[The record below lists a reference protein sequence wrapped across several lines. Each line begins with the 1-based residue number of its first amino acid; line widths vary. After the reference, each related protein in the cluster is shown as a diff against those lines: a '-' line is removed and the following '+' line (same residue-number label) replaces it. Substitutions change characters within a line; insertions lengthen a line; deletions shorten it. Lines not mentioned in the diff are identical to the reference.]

1 MIDVDG
7 LTFHYPDGTAV
18 FEGFSWQVA
27 PGEAWAVLGPSG
39 CGKTTL
45 LYLVAGL
52 RLPTQGTVRVG
63 GKAILRP
70 RPQTGLILQDFGLL
84 PWATVRDNVALGL
97 RIRGFYGPDGKHAP
111 VGEAVTARREITQ
124 AWLDRLGLS
133 HVADSFPGQVS
144 GGQRQRTAIAR
155 TLSLRPD
162 LLLMDEPFASLDA
175 PTRED
180 LQNLMLRLRAE
191 TGLTTVVVTHMIE
204 EAALLGAHVLLL
216 GRLPNRDVR
225 VIPNP
230 GGADPAFRGSPR
242 YARVCALLRRELE
255 AVR

>member
-1 MIDVDG
+1 MIEVDG
-7 LTFHYPDGTAV
+7 LSFQYPDGTSV
-18 FEGFSWQVA
+18 FEDFSWHVA
-27 PGEAWAVLGPSG
+27 RGEAWAVLGPSG

-45 LYLVAGL
+45 LYLIAGL
-52 RLPTQGTVRVG
+52 RLPAQGSVRVG
-63 GKAILRP
+63 GRPIARP

-111 VGEAVTARREITQ
+111 AGEAVTARREITQ

-133 HVADSFPGQVS
+133 HVADSFPGQIS

-155 TLSLRPD
+155 TLSLHPD

-180 LQNLMLRLRAE
+180 LQNLTLQLRAE
-191 TGLTTVVVTHMIE
+191 TGLTTVAVTHTIE
-204 EAALLGAHVLLL
+204 EAALLGAQVLLL
-216 GRLPNRDVR
+216 GRLPNRAAR
-225 VIPNP
+225 LIPNP
-230 GGADPAFRGSPR
+230 GGADPSFRGSSR
-242 YARVCALLRRELE
+242 YTEACALLRQELE

>member
-18 FEGFSWQVA
+18 FEGFTWRVA

-45 LYLVAGL
+45 LYVIAGL
-52 RLPTQGTVRVG
+52 RLPTLGGVRVG
-63 GKAILRP
+63 GEPILRP
-70 RPQTGLILQDFGLL
+70 RPQTGLILQDYGLL
-84 PWATVRDNVALGL
+84 PWATVRENVALGL

-111 VGEAVTARREITQ
+111 AGEAVTARREIAQ
-124 AWLDRLGLS
+124 AWLNRLGLA
-133 HVADSFPGQVS
+133 HVAENFPGQIS

-155 TLSLRPD
+155 TLSLQPD

-180 LQNLMLRLRAE
+180 LQNLTLRLRTE
-191 TGLTTVVVTHMIE
+191 TGLTTVAVTHTIE
-204 EAALLGAHVLLL
+204 EAALLGAQILLL
-216 GRLPNRDVR
+216 GRIPNRAAR
-225 VIPNP
+225 IIANP
-230 GGADPAFRGSPR
+230 GGADPAFRASPR
-242 YARVCALLRRELE
+242 YAEAVARLRQELE
-255 AVR
+255 ALR